1 MKRLLPLLVAAAA
14 LETQKLP
21 KVPKVL
27 KISGGVNVANTMP
40 STCHVEDGLYAHN
53 YTPHFWRI
61 WGWLMFDALGEGA
74 PQLERFSK
82 WQLRVYM
89 KSTDRLPLRIFQI
102 LFCYNI
108 VISRLR
114 SRMRP
119 QVDHPQYCQKW
130 ALSGLYARSDVA
142 KRTLW

>member
-1 MKRLLPLLVAAAA
+1 MWQTRCHQPAMWRMVY
-14 LETQKLP
+14 TP
-21 KVPKVL
+21 IIIRP
-27 KISGGVNVANTMP
+27 ISGG
-40 STCHVEDGLYAHN
+40 
-53 YTPHFWRI
+53 I